1 MQAGTYTVKVHL
13 FSGSGP
19 SNVNVRVNAGNII
32 RNRNITL
39 AYPPTGYED
48 VFQIN
53 VQQISTGKFTYQ
65 VSQL

>member
-1 MQAGTYTVKVHL
+1 MQTGTYLIKVNL

-39 AYPPTGYED
+39 EYPPTGLKD
-48 VFQIN
+48 AFQIN
-53 VQQISTGKFTYQ
+53 VQQNSAGKFTY
-65 VSQL
+65 